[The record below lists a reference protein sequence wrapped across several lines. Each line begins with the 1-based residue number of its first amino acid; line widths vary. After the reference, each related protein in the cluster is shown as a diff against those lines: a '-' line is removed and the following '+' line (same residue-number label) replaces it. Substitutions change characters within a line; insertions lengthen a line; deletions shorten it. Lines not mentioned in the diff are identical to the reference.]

1 MFDRHL
7 LPLQRRL
14 LHPLARRIAAR
25 GIAAD
30 AISLAGFALGLA
42 GVALLAVGQFGPAL
56 GFLLANRALDGL
68 DGEVARLHGPTDRG
82 AFLDLSLDFVF
93 YALVPLGFAL
103 HDPAANGLAAAAL
116 VVSFVGTGSSF
127 LAFAVIAERR
137 GLRSTAFPQK
147 GLYYLG
153 GLAEGA
159 ETILV
164 FVLMCLLPEHF
175 AALAWAFAALCAVGT
190 VLRWRWGYV
199 MFEDR
204 GGEP

>member
-14 LHPLARRIAAR
+14 LHPLARRLAAS
-25 GIAAD
+25 GVAAD
-30 AISLAGFALGLA
+30 TISLVGFALGIA
-42 GVALLAVGQFGPAL
+42 GVALLAAGQFGPAL
-56 GFLLANRALDGL
+56 AFLLANRVLDGL

-103 HDPAANGLAAAAL
+103 HDPAGNGLAAAAL

-164 FVLMCLLPEHF
+164 FVLMCLLPAYF
-175 AALAWAFAALCAVGT
+175 PVMAWGFAALCAVGT
-190 VLRWRWGYV
+190 VLRWRWGYAT
-199 MFEDR
+199 FKD
-204 GGEP
+204 GGDER